1 MAGVSK
7 DGKQQIDF
15 SARDGVM
22 QFELRNNDL
31 ARSYNNK
38 IGGKWTWRDLKSS
51 SGTYYLDNQ
60 GETYAKEMAEIMNK
74 VKAQYQVRLQSN
86 AYVNNELKS
95 KSR

>member
-1 MAGVSK
+1 ME
-7 DGKQQIDF
+7 
-15 SARDGVM
+15 R
-22 QFELRNNDL
+22 FEAHLRE
-31 ARSYNNK
+31 R
-38 IGGKWTWRDLKSS
+38 I
-51 SGTYYLDNQ
+51 YLDNQ